1 MAFEGSGTAGW
12 RAAQRPLSAP
22 PKGATTAGG
31 SGALECPMLT
41 PHDSLKRMRVRSA
54 FTLIELL
61 VVIAIIAILAALLLP
76 ALSKAKEKAKGI
88 NCVSN
93 QKQLT
98 TAYFMYVQDNG
109 TMLNYQNDAVDGYVL
124 WLKQLTDYSSQVS
137 AVRLCPSAA
146 NTNTATAVVGS
157 NNTPWTWDPFGA
169 TDPKYRNGSYGLNGA
184 LYVNSPIVGTF
195 TSDMFFVKESAITQ
209 PSQTP
214 VFFDAIWPDTW
225 VDAESMLAH
234 GTDLTQ
240 GDVRNALGR
249 FAIARHPL
257 VTGTANVGKPIP
269 GKINMSFADAHV
281 ELFKLQ
287 RMKNVVWH
295 KGYTPIAN
303 PWSMVP

>member
-1 MAFEGSGTAGW
+1 
-12 RAAQRPLSAP
+12 
-22 PKGATTAGG
+22 
-31 SGALECPMLT
+31 MLT
-41 PHDSLKRMRVRSA
+41 PQGSFKRMRVRSA

-61 VVIAIIAILAALLLP
+61 VVIAIIAILAAMLLP
-76 ALSKAKEKAKGI
+76 ALSKAKEKAKSI

-124 WLKQLTDYSSQVS
+124 WLKQLTDYSAQCA

-146 NTNTATAVVGS
+146 NTNTATAVVGR

-184 LYVNSPIVGTF
+184 LYVNSPTSAAF
-195 TSDMFFVKESAITQ
+195 TSDKFFLKESAITQ

-214 VFFDAIWPDTW
+214 VFFDAIWADTW
-225 VDAESMLAH
+225 VDAQSLLAS

-240 GDVRNALGR
+240 GDVGNALGR
-249 FAIARHPL
+249 FAISRHPL
-257 VTGTANVGKPIP
+257 GTGTAIARTLIP
-269 GKINMSFADAHV
+269 GAINMSFADAHV
-281 ELFKLQ
+281 ERFKLQ
-287 RMKNVVWH
+287 RMKNVVWCN
-295 KGYTPIAN
+295 GYTPIAN
-303 PWSMVP
+303 PWSTVP